1 MLRPTINTETAETA
15 ETANL
20 AVTGRNFRQA
30 DFPMSTPCGPSFSP
44 NRSSKQMEMDVGSQK
59 SYHIFPLLSA
69 VLNSLDAR
77 IGLKLGPR
85 GVLMRKSA
93 RRNFRPVSACF
104 WFRPFSAENF
114 GRKISAENF
123 FEKFDLG
130 TQKLTFREG
139 RSRALGFF
147 PRFVFRIWLSH
158 CISGK
163 GLKVVFGTF
172 PFV

>member
-1 MLRPTINTETAETA
+1 
-15 ETANL
+15 
-20 AVTGRNFRQA
+20 
-30 DFPMSTPCGPSFSP
+30 
-44 NRSSKQMEMDVGSQK
+44 MEMDVGSQK

-93 RRNFRPVSACF
+93 RRNFRPVSAVF